1 MIEFGT
7 GGFRGIIGD
16 DFTKENVQIIAQA
29 ISSMMK
35 EDDCLQKIVVGFDY
49 RFMSDKYA
57 EWMAEVFA
65 GNQIEVL
72 LYDTAIPSPAV
83 MFATDNLCLDYGV
96 MITASHNPFIF
107 NGVKLFTK
115 GGYDADVQTTSR
127 VEKQIAK
134 TQQVN
139 IKSFCK
145 AKQIGLIK
153 PYCNIE
159 DYVEHICSFIDP
171 AVSSNNAKVLFDNLY
186 GVGIVGLKRI
196 AKRLNIKQFDM
207 LHTNHDAFFNF
218 QLPNPTEEMLNSL
231 KKTVVECGYDFAIA
245 TDSDGDRLGVIDDK
259 GNYVNNNDILAM
271 LYYYLVKYRNQSGD
285 VVKNCAT
292 SILVDKVAEQLG
304 FCCHEV
310 DVGFKNISSAI
321 KQYDALIGGESSG
334 GLTCRGYIF
343 GKDSAFSSSLFME
356 MQIIMNKPVS
366 EIVKVVH
373 QFANYTHVCVEKT
386 IPIAGKDEV
395 YSFLQHN
402 VPDFSRKLL
411 EVRQFG
417 RNHKYIFEN
426 GSWALYRFSGTE
438 PMLRLFVEA
447 ENTKETQRLAKLMMD
462 FVDIKEFYE
471 RKNLKVVSAN

>member
-29 ISSMMK
+29 ISSLMK
-35 EDDCLQKIVVGFDY
+35 EDECLQRIVVGFDN

-72 LYDTAIPSPAV
+72 LYESPIPTPAV
-83 MFATDNLCLDYGV
+83 MFATDKLGLDYGIMV
-96 MITASHNPFIF
+96 TASHNPYIF
-107 NGVKLFTK
+107 NGVKLLAK
-115 GGYDADVQTTSR
+115 GGCDADVKTTNR

-139 IKSFCK
+139 IRFLRD
-145 AKQIGLIK
+145 AKEIGLIK
-153 PYCNIE
+153 PYSNIE
-159 DYVEHICSFIDP
+159 DYVEHICSFINH
-171 AVSSNNAKVLFDNLY
+171 AVSDNNAKVLFDNLY
-186 GVGIVGLKRI
+186 GVGIVGLKLI
-196 AKRLNIKQFDM
+196 SERLNIKQFDV

-218 QLPNPTEEMLNSL
+218 ELPNPTEERLNSL
-231 KKTVVECGYDFAIA
+231 KKIVVESGYDFAIA

-271 LYYYLVKYRNQSGD
+271 LYYYLVKYRHQSGD
-285 VVKNCAT
+285 IVKNCAT
-292 SILVDKVAEQLG
+292 SILVDKVARQLG
-304 FCCHEV
+304 FRCHEV

-321 KQYDALIGGESSG
+321 RQYDALIGGESSG

-343 GKDSAFSSSLFME
+343 GKDSVFSSSLFME

-366 EIVKVVH
+366 EIVKEVH
-373 QFANYTHVCVEKT
+373 QFASYSHVCVEKT
-386 IPIAGKDEV
+386 IPILDKDEV
-395 YSFLQHN
+395 CSLLEQN
-402 VPDFSRKLL
+402 VPDFSRKVL
-411 EVRQFG
+411 EVRKFG
-417 RNHKYIFEN
+417 RNYKYIFEN

-447 ENTKETQRLAKLMMD
+447 ENAIETQRIAKLMMD
-462 FVDIKEFYE
+462 FVDIKDFYE

>member
-7 GGFRGIIGD
+7 GGFRGIIGE

-29 ISSMMK
+29 ISSLMK
-35 EDDCLQKIVVGFDY
+35 EDGCLQKIVVGYDY

-65 GNQIEVL
+65 GNQIVVL
-72 LYDTAIPSPAV
+72 LYDSAIPSPAV
-83 MFATDNLCLDYGV
+83 MFATDNLGLDYGI

-115 GGYDADVQTTSR
+115 GGCDADVQTTSR
-127 VEKQIAK
+127 VENQIAK
-134 TQQVN
+134 TQLVN
-139 IKSFCK
+139 TKSLYK
-145 AKQIGLIK
+145 AKHLGLIK
-153 PYCNIE
+153 PYYNIE

-171 AVSSNNAKVLFDNLY
+171 AVSNNNAKVLFDNLC

-196 AKRLNIKQFDM
+196 ANRMNIKQFDM
-207 LHTNHDAFFNF
+207 LNTNRDAFFNF
-218 QLPNPTEEMLNSL
+218 QLPNPTEEMLYSL
-231 KKTVVECGYDFAIA
+231 KKTVVERGYDFAIA
-245 TDSDGDRLGVIDDK
+245 TDSDGDRLGVIDDQ

-271 LYYYLVKYRNQSGD
+271 LYYYLVKYRHQSGD
-285 VVKNCAT
+285 IVKNCAT
-292 SILVDKVAEQLG
+292 SILADKVAEQLG
-304 FCCHEV
+304 FRCHEV
-310 DVGFKNISSAI
+310 DVGFKNISTAI

-373 QFANYTHVCVEKT
+373 QFANYTHVYVEKT
-386 IPIAGKDEV
+386 IPIVDKDEV
-395 YSFLQHN
+395 YSFLQYN

-447 ENTKETQRLAKLMMD
+447 ENTIETQRLAKLMMD
-462 FVDIKEFYE
+462 FVDIKDLYE
-471 RKNLKVVSAN
+471 RKNFTVVSAN